1 LKLIATC
8 FLSTTNNGLL
18 FPIAAAKKVRCPA
31 PILHGDGDQVVP
43 VEEADEPYG
52 CLMDS
57 KRLSILTGAD
67 HRLSATMMRR
77 AMAEALDWLTEHV
90 GLSAMIKKKY
100 LPLLFGIVLLSNACG
115 HDLNSAQGVAEE
127 FVDQHYV
134 QIDLAKAKKY
144 AVSVALAKVDEEM
157 RLTSGQQI
165 DSSTQKPRV
174 NYRLL
179 EKHES
184 EKRSTYLYEG
194 KIQSED
200 GTSFTKKW
208 LITARQ
214 EGNQWRVSNFTESD

>member
-1 LKLIATC
+1 
-8 FLSTTNNGLL
+8 
-18 FPIAAAKKVRCPA
+18 
-31 PILHGDGDQVVP
+31 
-43 VEEADEPYG
+43 
-52 CLMDS
+52 
-57 KRLSILTGAD
+57 
-67 HRLSATMMRR
+67 
-77 AMAEALDWLTEHV
+77 
-90 GLSAMIKKKY
+90 MIKKNI
-100 LPLLFGIVLLSNACG
+100 LPVLLGIVLLALGCC

-134 QIDLAKAKKY
+134 QIDLAQAKKY
-144 AVSVALAKVDEEM
+144 AVSVALAKVDEEI

-174 NYRLL
+174 NYQLL
-179 EKHES
+179 KKNEG

>member
-1 LKLIATC
+1 
-8 FLSTTNNGLL
+8 
-18 FPIAAAKKVRCPA
+18 
-31 PILHGDGDQVVP
+31 
-43 VEEADEPYG
+43 
-52 CLMDS
+52 
-57 KRLSILTGAD
+57 
-67 HRLSATMMRR
+67 
-77 AMAEALDWLTEHV
+77 
-90 GLSAMIKKKY
+90 MIKKNI
-100 LPLLFGIVLLSNACG
+100 LPLLLAIVLLALGCG

-144 AVSVALAKVDEEM
+144 AVSVALAKVDEEI
-157 RLTSGQQI
+157 RLTSGQPI
-165 DSSTQKPRV
+165 DASTQKPRV
-174 NYRLL
+174 NYQLL
-179 EKHES
+179 EKNEG

>member
-1 LKLIATC
+1 
-8 FLSTTNNGLL
+8 
-18 FPIAAAKKVRCPA
+18 
-31 PILHGDGDQVVP
+31 
-43 VEEADEPYG
+43 
-52 CLMDS
+52 
-57 KRLSILTGAD
+57 
-67 HRLSATMMRR
+67 
-77 AMAEALDWLTEHV
+77 
-90 GLSAMIKKKY
+90 MIKKNF
-100 LPLLFGIVLLSNACG
+100 LPALLGVVLSAIGCG

-144 AVSVALAKVDEEM
+144 AVSVALAKIDDEI
-157 RLTSGQQI
+157 RLTTGQAI
-165 DSSTQKPRV
+165 DASTQKPRV

-179 EKHES
+179 EKNES